1 MDAETGAGVAARKN
15 ADLPVRI
22 VSALV
27 MIALSVGALVAG
39 EPWFGW
45 FVLAVVL
52 ATLVEF
58 VLLVV
63 KATPNISYRLAGILA
78 GTIYIGVAGYML
90 SRFPLPIVVGV
101 IGAVIFVDSFAY
113 LFGRTLGGP
122 KIAPAIS
129 PSKTWAGLL
138 GGIVG
143 ATVWIAGWIY
153 VVARSVAGETT
164 MFFDLSEAG
173 QILGLG
179 AAVAVVAQAGDFLQ
193 SWLKRKADPRSWRRI
208 RPDGRDDPR
217 RAAGRCPARGG
228 TLMRSISILGA
239 TGSVGEQTL
248 DLVRR
253 NPAEWNVVALTANSN
268 VAALAATAREF
279 GAQVAVVADESRLGE
294 LRDALAGSGIE
305 AAAGRGA
312 LCEAASRP
320 VDMTVAAIVG
330 CAGLGPVMAAI
341 EQGGTIALANKEALV
356 SAGEVM
362 TAAVARH
369 GATLLPVDS
378 EHNAI
383 FQCLAGGRIE
393 DVRSITLTAS
403 GGPLRTVDDLSAVT
417 PEQAIAHPNW
427 DMGAKISVDSA
438 TMFNKGLDQF
448 EGLELIE
455 AHHLFPVGLNR
466 IRIVVHPQSVIH
478 SMVEYRDGSTLAQLG
493 PSDMRVPIASCLA
506 WPARMDTPMAPLD
519 LPAIGEMSFFAPDET
534 RFPATRLA
542 REAAE
547 VGGAA
552 PAVLNAANEIAVAA
566 FLDRKIA
573 FSRIAVV
580 VEDVLNQ
587 GELPE
592 APRTLEDVL
601 RVDEDA
607 RSRAT
612 RILEPA

>member
-1 MDAETGAGVAARKN
+1 MSR
-15 ADLPVRI
+15 
-22 VSALV
+22 S
-27 MIALSVGALVAG
+27 LS
-39 EPWFGW
+39 
-45 FVLAVVL
+45 
-52 ATLVEF
+52 
-58 VLLVV
+58 
-63 KATPNISYRLAGILA
+63 
-78 GTIYIGVAGYML
+78 
-90 SRFPLPIVVGV
+90 
-101 IGAVIFVDSFAY
+101 IF
-113 LFGRTLGGP
+113 
-122 KIAPAIS
+122 
-129 PSKTWAGLL
+129 
-138 GGIVG
+138 
-143 ATVWIAGWIY
+143 
-153 VVARSVAGETT
+153 
-164 MFFDLSEAG
+164 
-173 QILGLG
+173 
-179 AAVAVVAQAGDFLQ
+179 
-193 SWLKRKADPRSWRRI
+193 
-208 RPDGRDDPR
+208 
-217 RAAGRCPARGG
+217 
-228 TLMRSISILGA
+228 GA

-253 NPAEWNVVALTANSN
+253 NRADWNVVALTANSN
-268 VAALAATAREF
+268 VAALADAAREF
-279 GAQVAVVADESRLGE
+279 AAEVAVVADERHLDD

-305 AAAGRGA
+305 AAAGRSA
-312 LCEAASRP
+312 LCEAAARP

-362 TAAVARH
+362 TAAVDRH

-383 FQCLAGGRIE
+383 FQCLQGGE
-393 DVRSITLTAS
+393 LADVRSITLTAS
-403 GGPLRTVDDLSAVT
+403 GGPLRLVEDLSAVT

-438 TMFNKGLDQF
+438 TMFNKGL
-448 EGLELIE
+448 ELIE
-455 AHHLFPVGLNR
+455 AHHLFPVGLDR

-519 LPAIGEMSFFAPDET
+519 LPAIGEMSFFAPDEV

-542 REAAE
+542 REAAQ

-566 FLDRKIA
+566 FLDRKIP
-573 FSRIAVV
+573 FSRIALL

-587 GELPE
+587 GDLPS
-592 APRTLEDVL
+592 PPQTLEDVL

-607 RSRAT
+607 RTLAMRM
-612 RILEPA
+612 LEPA